1 MVLGA
6 GNQATNES
14 SALHLE
20 TLLYM
25 LVQSDK
31 VRPPPGATPNFADLA
46 EQAKRNRTANEW
58 FDVPASRIAIG
69 LDDPEIDFGPQR
81 YFGWDNEKPVREII
95 VPAFQAK
102 ARPITNQEYGQYLE
116 HTHSSRVPAS
126 WALVTEETPKFK
138 VGATET
144 NGVTS
149 NGIYVNGRSEPLTD
163 AYLQGKAVRTVYGL
177 VPLTHALDWPVL
189 ASFDELS
196 GCAKWMNGRIP
207 TAEEARTIY
216 NHVDRLKSKE
226 AEGVQSRTISA
237 VNG

>member
-1 MVLGA
+1 M
-6 GNQATNES
+6 
-14 SALHLE
+14 HLE

-31 VRPPPGATPNFADLA
+31 VRPPPGEPPNFAALA

-58 FDVPASRIAIG
+58 FGVPASRIAVG
-69 LDDPEIDFGPQR
+69 LDDPENDFGPRR
-81 YFGWDNEKPVREII
+81 YFGWDNEKPVREIN

-116 HTHSSRVPAS
+116 YTHSSRVPAS
-126 WALVTEETPKFK
+126 WALLTEETTKSK
-138 VGATET
+138 VGAK
-144 NGVTS
+144 S
-149 NGIYVNGRSEPLTD
+149 NGIYLNGHSEPLTD

-177 VPLTHALDWPVL
+177 VPLRHALDWPVL

-196 GCAKWMNGRIP
+196 GCANWMNGRIP

>member
-1 MVLGA
+1 MVSVPD
-6 GNQATNES
+6 NQATYETL
-14 SALHLE
+14 AMHLE

-31 VRPPPGATPNFADLA
+31 IRPPPGEIPKFAALA
-46 EQAKRNRTANEW
+46 EQAKRNRTTNEW
-58 FDVPASRIAIG
+58 FDLPASRIAIG
-69 LDDPEIDFGPQR
+69 LDDPENDHGPQR
-81 YFGWDNEKPVREII
+81 YFGWDNEKPVRVID

-116 HTHSSRVPAS
+116 QTHISRVPAS
-126 WALVTEETPKFK
+126 WTLVTEETPKSK
-138 VGATET
+138 ARPKEA

-149 NGIYVNGRSEPLTD
+149 NGVYVNGRSKPLTD
-163 AYLQGKAVRTVYGL
+163 AYLQGKAVRTVCGL
-177 VPLTHALDWPVL
+177 VPLKHALDWPVL

-207 TAEEARTIY
+207 TVEEARTIY